1 MALRLF
7 SALTALPI
15 VLWLMHT
22 GGWVFGVFG
31 LVVGAICLYEFM
43 AITMGQDQW
52 ARLLFTA
59 LGLVLMLAI
68 FTGRLG
74 SENGL
79 VALTVLPLA
88 SATYVLARPGEVKTA
103 ARRMGMGVT
112 GVLWAGGLL
121 AATCALRQ
129 LPGGFG
135 WLLLACALSWGSDT
149 GGYFAGRAFGRHKLA
164 PTVSP
169 GKTWEGAVGGVLLG
183 TVLAFGIRALF
194 SVPIPSLHLAI
205 LSPIAAAMGM
215 IGDLSESL
223 LKRSVG
229 VKDSGSIMPGH
240 GGLLDRVDAL
250 IFVGPV
256 VLMYA
261 LLGADLGLAWLTF
274 RAG

>member
-1 MALRLF
+1 MF
-7 SALTALPI
+7 
-15 VLWLMHT
+15 T
-22 GGWVFGVFG
+22 GGWVFGAFG
-31 LVVGAICLYEFM
+31 LLVGAVCLYEFM
-43 AITMGQDQW
+43 EITMGDDPW
-52 ARLLFTA
+52 ARFLFTL
-59 LGLVLMLAI
+59 LGLALMLAI
-68 FTGRLG
+68 FTGKLG
-74 SENGL
+74 AENGL

-88 SATYVLARPGEVKTA
+88 SASYVLARPGEVPTA

-149 GGYFAGRAFGRHKLA
+149 GAYFAGRAFGRRKLA
-164 PTVSP
+164 PLVSP
-169 GKTWEGAVGGVLLG
+169 GKTWEGVAGGVLLG
-183 TVLAFGIRALF
+183 TTLAFGIRSLF
-194 SVPIPSLHLAI
+194 SVPIPPLHLAI

-250 IFVGPV
+250 LFVGPV

-261 LLGADLGLAWLTF
+261 LLGADLSLRWLVI
-274 RAG
+274 RVG